1 MTQVCSVFS
10 QLLQLFPRGAF
21 AQAAKKHSAE
31 RNAKGF
37 TCWGQFVAM
46 LFCQVAQLK
55 SLREVCMGL
64 ASCEAPLKHLGIS
77 ETPKKSTLAYANQ
90 NRPWELYQTIFGQL
104 LDKCQAEVAARSG
117 RKKFR
122 FKNRRMSLD
131 GSIIDLSASMFD
143 WAKYKRT
150 KGAIKLHL
158 LLDHNGY
165 LPSFAVVTEGKHS
178 EVAVARGLRLE
189 AGTILVIDRG
199 YNDYE
204 WFAEMTRDGVFFV
217 TRMKTNTVYA
227 VEEECEVPANGNVLR
242 DQIISLPGLRNAD
255 EEPVLFRRIEYWNPD
270 KREIL
275 LFFTNLLHLA
285 ASTIA
290 AIYKERWQVGV
301 SSQGHMIQSVRDR
314 PRLTDSGLVA
324 GEAPW
329 RESKTAKPSDEH
341 TRKECAQRTRLQ
353 RAVNADVASL
363 HESPVAETIYNAR
376 KQQELAETSPMRQLS
391 PAGYQRRHG
400 VKDDVETGEALGAR
414 RGNLVEEMPAI
425 TASGKRRHRHQGD
438 GSGRSTV
445 DGRAAKRARR
455 EGPGPVSIPLVQ
467 GEAGVR

>member
-1 MTQVCSVFS
+1 VFS
-10 QLLQLFPRGAF
+10 QLLQLFSRGAF
-21 AQAAKKHSAE
+21 ARAVKEHSAE
-31 RNAKGF
+31 RNTKGF

-55 SLREVCMGL
+55 SLREVCLGL

-77 ETPKKSTLAYANQ
+77 ETPNKSTLAYANEH
-90 NRPWELYQTIFGQL
+90 RPWELYQTIFGQL
-104 LDKCQAEVAARSG
+104 LEKCQAEVAVRGG

-122 FKNRRMSLD
+122 FKNKLMSLD

-189 AGTILVIDRG
+189 PGTILVIDRG

-204 WFAEMTRDGVFFV
+204 WFAEMTREGVFFV

-227 VEEECEVPANGNVLR
+227 VQEECELPGKGSVLR
-242 DQIISLPGLRNAD
+242 DQIISLPALRKAG
-255 EEPVLFRRIEYWNPD
+255 EEPVLFRRIEYWNED

-275 LFFTNLLHLA
+275 VFFTNLLHLA

-290 AIYKERWQVGV
+290 AIYKDRWQVELFFKALKQTLKVKTFLGTSANAV
-301 SSQGHMIQSVRDR
+301 KTQIWTALIAMLILKYLQMKSTFGWSLSNLAALLRQQLFIFRD
-314 PRLTDSGLVA
+314 LWAWLN
-324 GEAPW
+324 APW
-329 RESKTAKPSDEH
+329 EGPPA
-341 TRKECAQRTRLQ
+341 A
-353 RAVNADVASL
+353 
-363 HESPVAETIYNAR
+363 
-376 KQQELAETSPMRQLS
+376 RQL
-391 PAGYQRRHG
+391 
-400 VKDDVETGEALGAR
+400 GEQLP
-414 RGNLVEEMPAI
+414 MP
-425 TASGKRRHRHQGD
+425 
-438 GSGRSTV
+438 V
-445 DGRAAKRARR
+445 
-455 EGPGPVSIPLVQ
+455 VW
-467 GEAGVR
+467 

>member
-1 MTQVCSVFS
+1 
-10 QLLQLFPRGAF
+10 
-21 AQAAKKHSAE
+21 
-31 RNAKGF
+31 
-37 TCWGQFVAM
+37 VAM

-77 ETPKKSTLAYANQ
+77 ETPKKSTLAYANEK
-90 NRPWELYQTIFGQL
+90 RPWELYQTIFSQL
-104 LDKCQAEVAARSG
+104 LEKCQAEAAAQGG

-122 FKNRRMSLD
+122 FKNKLMSLD

-158 LLDHNGY
+158 LLDHDGY

-189 AGTILVIDRG
+189 AGTILAIDRG

-227 VEEECEVPANGNVLR
+227 VEQECAIPTKGDVWR
-242 DQIISLPGLRNAD
+242 DQIVSLPALRKAG
-255 EEPVLFRRIEYWNPD
+255 EEPVLFRRIEYWNEA

-275 LFFTNLLHLA
+275 VFFTNLLHLA

-290 AIYKERWQVGV
+290 AIYKDRWQVELFFKALKQTLKVKTFLGTSANAV
-301 SSQGHMIQSVRDR
+301 KTQIWTALIAMLILKYLQMKSTFGWSLSNLAALLRQQLFIFRD
-314 PRLTDSGLVA
+314 LWAWLN
-324 GEAPW
+324 APL
-329 RESKTAKPSDEH
+329 EGPPAAHK
-341 TRKECAQRTRLQ
+341 
-353 RAVNADVASL
+353 
-363 HESPVAETIYNAR
+363 
-376 KQQELAETSPMRQLS
+376 LAEQL
-391 PAGYQRRHG
+391 
-400 VKDDVETGEALGAR
+400 T
-414 RGNLVEEMPAI
+414 MPE
-425 TASGKRRHRHQGD
+425 
-438 GSGRSTV
+438 V
-445 DGRAAKRARR
+445 W
-455 EGPGPVSIPLVQ
+455 
-467 GEAGVR
+467 